1 MRADKLQDN
10 YTTWGGGGVDG
21 EERTIASTSQMRKLM
36 GGVSKQKKGRRALR
50 KQEGVKLAVLWQVLT
65 NETAFTFTSRPR
77 RAPSFVFFRPS
88 PLTPDVSFFPLD
100 SFYDRASKC
109 RRCSILV
116 CTLVPATF
124 VKFCQHLLAAL
135 RGV

>member
-77 RAPSFVFFRPS
+77 RAPSFVFSAR
-88 PLTPDVSFFPLD
+88 
-100 SFYDRASKC
+100 
-109 RRCSILV
+109 
-116 CTLVPATF
+116 
-124 VKFCQHLLAAL
+124 HL
-135 RGV
+135 